1 MTTNEGRISLRVK
14 QPRTLDPEGETSARF
29 KTWRT
34 SVNNYLGQ
42 DMDMDQFLEGGRY
55 STWIASNSSA
65 RGERGRITTLFVKQA
80 EHGDD
85 YDCDSVTDSQVRAAA
100 VKQGENYA
108 TMDQAARDDLKA
120 KVVRDRL
127 RLRNKQL
134 ARMLSV
140 LSSLVHETSEDPV
153 VNDST
158 SMEWVWSFL
167 RKRYN
172 IDTRGVNFLRIVKV
186 TYKSGTNHQTYYQE
200 LRAAFVDNLRKA
212 GDARS
217 HLKPGDVMPEDET
230 LSPSF
235 EDAIVLMALEKIDP
249 RLPARVA
256 RDYEHRLD
264 RHTHL
269 IDLQASIFQA
279 VPTMLESLDRDAG
292 LQALASSASAISLQ
306 PTPVAMD
313 AFTPYGGKGRGRGA
327 PTGGK
332 GKQGG
337 GQRSTGGGPPRISPT
352 TGRIWTVKF
361 CRLCEKD
368 EKSPA
373 VVASH
378 NTVQCDSFSNAERR
392 NMLATLQAMML
403 NPNNEDPDDGG
414 AERGEDGD
422 FYGDGY
428 AQEDV
433 TQGLQEPSS

>member
-1 MTTNEGRISLRVK
+1 MSANEGRISLRVK
-14 QPRTLDPEGETSARF
+14 QPRTLEADGETSAKF
-29 KTWRT
+29 KTWVT
-34 SVNNYLGQ
+34 SVVNYIGQ
-42 DMDMDQFLEGGRY
+42 DMDMDQFLPGGRY
-55 STWIASNSSA
+55 HEWTAANSSA
-65 RGERGRITTLFVKQA
+65 RGEKGRLTTLFEKQA
-80 EHGDD
+80 IHGDD
-85 YDCDSVTDSQVRAAA
+85 YDCDLVTDDQVRIAAT
-100 VKQGENYA
+100 KQGDNYA
-108 TMDQAARDDLKA
+108 NMDEEARADLKR
-120 KVVRDRL
+120 KLTRDRL

-140 LSSLVHETSEDPV
+140 LSSLVYDSDADPV

-158 SMEWVWSFL
+158 SIQWIWSYL
-167 RKRYN
+167 RKRYS

-186 TYKSGTNHQTYYQE
+186 NYKSGTNHQTYYQE

-217 HLKPGDVMPEDET
+217 HLRPGDLMPQDET

-264 RHTHL
+264 RNTHL

-279 VPTMLESLDRDAG
+279 VPTMIEVLDRDAG
-292 LQALASSASAISLQ
+292 LQTLAASAAAISLE
-306 PTPVAMD
+306 PPVYMD
-313 AFTPYGGKGRGRGA
+313 AFTTFGRGRGRGA
-327 PTGGK
+327 VK

-337 GQRSTGGGPPRISPT
+337 GGGSGVKGAGGGPPRISST
-352 TGRIWTVKF
+352 TGRPWTVKF

-368 EKSPA
+368 RKPPA

-392 NMLATLQAMML
+392 SMLASLQAMFL
-403 NPNNEDPDDGG
+403 GSDEQTPDLEDGEG
-414 AERGEDGD
+414 AEEGG
-422 FYGDGY
+422 FYGDGFN
-428 AQEDV
+428 QEDP
-433 TQGLQEPSS
+433 TQGLQEQSS